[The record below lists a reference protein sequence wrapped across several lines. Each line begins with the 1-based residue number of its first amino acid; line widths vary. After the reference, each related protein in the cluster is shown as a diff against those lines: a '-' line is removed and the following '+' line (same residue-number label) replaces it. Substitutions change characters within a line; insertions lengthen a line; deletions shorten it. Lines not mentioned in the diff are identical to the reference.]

1 MFGYLESTQ
10 FVAVGTVHAF
20 SVIECDIGSAVLEYH
35 RSVEWTGRKDLVPVC
50 LVECPVSEAFPYL
63 PFVARVDIQ
72 GVAMVAAD
80 RHAAVGDR
88 LEHPALAV
96 PEPRPAG
103 TIDAG

>member
-1 MFGYLESTQ
+1 MG
-10 FVAVGTVHAF
+10 
-20 SVIECDIGSAVLEYH
+20 
-35 RSVEWTGRKDLVPVC
+35 
-50 LVECPVSEAFPYL
+50 EAFPYL

-103 TIDAG
+103 TVDAG

>member
-72 GVAMVAAD
+72 GVAMPLL
-80 RHAAVGDR
+80 G
-88 LEHPALAV
+88 
-96 PEPRPAG
+96 
-103 TIDAG
+103 IDWSIRRWLSRNQGQLGRSMLDSCT